1 MTKVFNFGED
11 KRWIGLHGVE
21 SAEGIETLGII
32 TMNPTCAPIG
42 GEIQEPEEPAEPEE
56 PPVVEP
62 PVVVESVTE
71 PVEEDSG
78 AVTAIVVI
86 VVMLLVLLGVVFL
99 LLYIRKKRM

>member
-62 PVVVESVTE
+62 PVVEPVTE